1 MEQENIRVIETE
13 YPDLVL
19 DAGTSNFGEKYRNAV
34 KDKKLKETQ
43 YNNII
48 RSACALL
55 NSGGGII
62 TVKVLNEDYKYN
74 VHGIGSDIEIGLDQ
88 LVNGAAN
95 KSFFEFIQQGETLL
109 IFVQSWS
116 CGISNGNEKLPQL
129 CTIKSNIYKRSHSRT
144 IQMTP
149 LEFENC
155 FKGGTKPIRNSDSSG
170 EESDPS
176 TEPMQKK
183 RHLSPECEAIEL
195 AQCML
200 DTIQFKYSEIL
211 GFTESRHIEFKEFS
225 GKKCLERIKEALSK
239 YIPGFANTDGGF
251 LFIGVK
257 DTTREVVGCGQF
269 FEDPGCFEELVSK
282 AVQKLNTVHTCAT
295 RKKISYRLN
304 VARVMK
310 ESEQQ
315 GFLLILYVKP
325 FCCVVFTDSPDCWR
339 VENGQ
344 IQRVGPDEWT
354 KMMLTTDPEVEEL
367 SIKFQ
372 KELSTSAAPPGCKPV
387 FSIKDAGHL
396 DKLQQQ
402 LFKGINSSSEIS
414 MVPEHLYKEL
424 FKDYPAL
431 GNLLPQ
437 MKPAGSRGVLIFSRS
452 WAVDIGLSKNWDV
465 ICDALLVGTKSAP
478 LLYTIVRQTNAEVFK
493 YSKDTAFSIKSKL
506 VNPGGYTG
514 KLCVISKILQ
524 YSDHESDEGDNI
536 STMQLDNAQE
546 AERMLQVQY
555 PHSYSSL
562 KSNDIKVLLKALTIV
577 LLSFR
582 SFLSDQLGC
591 EFLNLLTLEQFQI
604 LHSKH
609 NIEKCKK
616 LFVHGLPGTG
626 KTIIAGQLI
635 DRIINTFHC
644 KQDEVLYI
652 CENNPLESYMRQK
665 HNNCV
670 TRKTFMKFD
679 YPKVKHIIVDEAQNF
694 RLEDGNWYEKAER
707 MRTAAEA
714 QTNGPGVFWIFMDYF
729 QMSHTSWNGLPR
741 FELQDPREE
750 LTRGVRNARKI
761 HEFVCLQMNKI
772 VELSNNEVKHE
783 FLMKL
788 AKEANCGHSFPGKVE
803 ELKMAREEIVQYI
816 GRQIKHYL
824 KAGYAAKQIAILC
837 STADKCSLYINL
849 LQCEL
854 KTLNIHL
861 AKVNE
866 KIDEFDHPLDTIIL
880 DSVRRFSGLEKHI
893 IFGIDPVPHK
903 TQSELTANIL
913 VCLASRA
920 MTRLHVLY
928 EKKSK
933 LNSLDFPPLV

>member
-95 KSFFEFIQQGETLL
+95 KSFFEFIQQ
-109 IFVQSWS
+109 
-116 CGISNGNEKLPQL
+116 
-129 CTIKSNIYKRSHSRT
+129 
-144 IQMTP
+144 
-149 LEFENC
+149 
-155 FKGGTKPIRNSDSSG
+155 
-170 EESDPS
+170 
-176 TEPMQKK
+176 
-183 RHLSPECEAIEL
+183 
-195 AQCML
+195 
-200 DTIQFKYSEIL
+200 
-211 GFTESRHIEFKEFS
+211 
-225 GKKCLERIKEALSK
+225 
-239 YIPGFANTDGGF
+239 
-251 LFIGVK
+251 
-257 DTTREVVGCGQF
+257 
-269 FEDPGCFEELVSK
+269 
-282 AVQKLNTVHTCAT
+282 
-295 RKKISYRLN
+295 
-304 VARVMK
+304 
-310 ESEQQ
+310 
-315 GFLLILYVKP
+315 
-325 FCCVVFTDSPDCWR
+325 VFTDSPDCWR

-402 LFKGINSSSEIS
+402 LFKVGINSSSEIS

-652 CENNPLESYMRQK
+652 CENNPLESYM
-665 HNNCV
+665 
-670 TRKTFMKFD
+670 RKTFMKFD